1 MGHWTVRA
9 IERYVASQRL
19 DTALL
24 LSPRVLR
31 VLQTALPKDPGVR
44 TDVVYALLDW
54 TSAVVDEASADASF
68 GLRHAVRAG
77 RVDLIHDILAVAA
90 KTVELREG
98 QARLRAART
107 PGGGRRRA
115 ASAADRVTPAGQAG
129 FDGAGGVAL
138 TPLEVAILANQ
149 MRPGDSSPT
158 DDDRTRWPR
167 GGLVP
172 LKAPIVDAR
181 GAIQPV
187 ISVDVRSCEVMTSRA
202 GAVRGNH
209 YHRRDW
215 HFCYV
220 LSGSMEYLHRP
231 AGSHDE
237 PERLVVGAG
246 QLVFTPPMVE
256 HAMLFPEETTILML
270 RRISREQ
277 RDAVMIDLVERSN
290 RA

>member
-1 MGHWTVRA
+1 MSGWIA
-9 IERYVASQRL
+9 QEIERYVASQRL

-24 LSPRVLR
+24 LAPHL
-31 VLQTALPKDPGVR
+31 LNTLKTALPKDPRAR
-44 TDVVYALLDW
+44 TTVVGALLDW
-54 TSAVVDEASADASF
+54 TSTVIDAALADAS
-68 GLRHAVRAG
+68 LRLRRAVRAG
-77 RVDLIHDILAVAA
+77 RVDVIHEILAVAA

-98 QARLRAART
+98 RVRLRAAQR
-107 PGGGRRRA
+107 PGGGRRPA
-115 ASAADRVTPAGQAG
+115 APAAERVTAAGRAG

-149 MRPGDSSPT
+149 LPSGDPSRS
-158 DDDRTRWPR
+158 DDEGTRWPR
-167 GGLVP
+167 GGIVP

-187 ISVDVRSCEVMTSRA
+187 ISVDVRSCEVMTTRA

-220 LSGSMEYLHRP
+220 LSGSMEYVHRP

-237 PERLVVGAG
+237 PERLLVTAG

-256 HAMLFPEETTILML
+256 HAMVFPEETTILML

-277 RDAVMIDLVERSN
+277 RDVVAADLVERPN
-290 RA
+290 RV